1 MFRRSGPQTLSAYAR
16 DYGLLRDVKPETLR
30 QYQIVATLYERW
42 AGGPVPLETLDE
54 DSVSAWLRDY
64 GATMAP
70 ATVRSKRATIL
81 ALWRAAADDRLC
93 EPPTRRVRAQR
104 RSAPRPVVEAWTIE
118 EVEQLL
124 TACQRLPRRH
134 RCGLSRSVWWDLA
147 IRVAWDSGLRW
158 GDLIAL
164 QVASIRP
171 DGAVTVI
178 QAKTGR
184 SVSFGLSASTLAILR
199 ASVVECP
206 RQLVCPWPASHESFA
221 QQARLLVKKTG
232 IRPGTWKWLRRSSGS
247 YVERDHPG
255 AGPVHLGHAPGSR
268 IFANH
273 YLAPAI
279 VSASL
284 PMPQELSALPGLPHG
299 PPHCYPRFHV
309 VKPQAGHLD
318 HDCWQ

>member
-1 MFRRSGPQTLSAYAR
+1 MFRRAGPQTLVEYAR
-16 DYGLLRDVKPETLR
+16 DYGLLRDVKPGTLR
-30 QYQIVATLYERW
+30 QYQIVAGLFTAW
-42 AGGPVPLETLDE
+42 AGHEVRLDELDE

-64 GATMAP
+64 ATQAAP

-124 TACQRLPRRH
+124 AACQGLPRRH
-134 RCGLSRSVWWDLA
+134 RCGLPRSVWWDLA

-171 DGAVTVI
+171 DGSATVI

-184 SVSFGLSASTLAILR
+184 AVSFRLSASTLAILR
-199 ASVVECP
+199 ATLAACP
-206 RQLVCPWPASHESFA
+206 RQLVCPWPASHESFN
-221 QQARLLVKKTG
+221 QQVRLLVKKAG

-273 YLAPAI
+273 YAAPAI
-279 VSASL
+279 VSPSL
-284 PMPQELSALPGLPHG
+284 PMPQELSSDLPSPATSPFAWRSW
-299 PPHCYPRFHV
+299 PPRR
-309 VKPQAGHLD
+309 
-318 HDCWQ
+318 